1 MLIKAS
7 ILPAGVAVLV
17 GAIALALGGSRGAS
31 VAATSVAATSKV
43 LTGHAVNVSIVNYA
57 FAPAAL
63 TVRVGTRISV
73 TNRDSTAHTATAGS
87 VFDSG
92 TLKQGQS
99 SHFTLKQTGTYTYIC
114 QFHAFMTGT
123 IKVVG

>member
-1 MLIKAS
+1 MLIKSS
-7 ILPAGVAVLV
+7 ILPAGVAVVV
-17 GAIALALGGSRGAS
+17 GAIALALGSSRGGAS
-31 VAATSVAATSKV
+31 LAASSKII
-43 LTGHAVNVSIVNYA
+43 TGDAISLKIANYA

-63 TVRVGTRISV
+63 TVKVGTRITV
-73 TNRDSTAHTATAGS
+73 TNSDSTAHTATAGS
-87 VFDSG
+87 GAFDSG

-99 SHFTLKQTGTYTYIC
+99 SHFTLKQAGTYTYIC